1 MSAAF
6 VRDGRLDVIARN
18 ALGRAL
24 HAPMFDSPTTEERGR
39 PDFARYH
46 FLDAGSHDLFVD
58 RDAGAAHTVS
68 LLRAGAAHT
77 VALLRAEDGR
87 EPHDRACAS

>member
-1 MSAAF
+1 MAEGGIDDSTALSAAF

-24 HAPMFDSPTTEERGR
+24 HAPMFDSPTTDERGR

-58 RDAGAAHTVS
+58 RDAGAAHTV
-68 LLRAGAAHT
+68 
-77 VALLRAEDGR
+77 ALLRAEDGR